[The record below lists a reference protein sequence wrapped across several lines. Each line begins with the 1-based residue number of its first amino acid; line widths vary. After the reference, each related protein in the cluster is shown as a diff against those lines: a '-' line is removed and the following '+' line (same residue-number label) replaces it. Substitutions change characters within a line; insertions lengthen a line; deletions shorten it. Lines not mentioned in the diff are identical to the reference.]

1 MTFDT
6 SHYNAPGVY
15 TQGVPGPQIGVNSTA
30 PTALA
35 LFGDTIGYRTDTQTL
50 VVPADSGGNAQPT
63 TILRQQ
69 GVNESSVVVRDLITG
84 ATYIASTDYTIQ
96 AITGPSGVTQGFDST
111 YTITRVI
118 GGNLA
123 AGTQIQASFNYTD
136 TTYFTPTSFFTF
148 NDVQNAYGAPMDS
161 NGNIISELTLGSYFA
176 FQNGAS
182 QIIACAVDPTA
193 TPPTVQNYTDA
204 LNKFQVVD
212 SIAIIVPCT
221 GNQSLFTAVKTHVDS
236 ESINSHE
243 RRAILGMDGS
253 ITSVASATR
262 ITNAQSI
269 DDTRV
274 AMVSPAT
281 VTYFNPNTN
290 ATQILGGQF
299 LACAV
304 AGINAVQQP
313 AIPLTRK
320 TITGFVNIAE
330 SEAEPQKD
338 QEAQA
343 GLMVCENTNQG
354 TMRIRHGVTTAPGTL
369 ITREW
374 TITGQSDAMVYQL
387 RAFLDG
393 DGLIGGVINALTM
406 PNILASASAA
416 LADLVQNG
424 VILGYSGLAVSQLVN
439 SPDVVEITFAWQPS
453 IPLNYILVSY
463 SIDTTTGNIS
473 LASTSNL

>member
-30 PTALA
+30 PTAIA
-35 LFGDTIGYRTDTQTL
+35 LFGDTVGYRTDTQTL
-50 VVPADSGGNAQPT
+50 TIPADSGGNPVATAP
-63 TILRQQ
+63 LRQQ

-84 ATYIASTDYTIQ
+84 STYVNSTDYTIQ

-118 GGNLA
+118 GGNLLA
-123 AGTQIQASFNYTD
+123 ATQIQVSFNYTD
-136 TTYFTPTSFFTF
+136 TTYFTPTSYYTF
-148 NDVQNAYGAPMDS
+148 NDVQNAYGAPMDA
-161 NGNIISELTLGSYFA
+161 NGNIISELTLGAYFA
-176 FQNGAS
+176 FTNGAS
-182 QIIACAVDPTA
+182 QIIACAVEPTA

-212 SIAIIVPCT
+212 SIAVIIPCT
-221 GNQSLFTAVKTHVDS
+221 GNQSLFGPIQIHVDS
-236 ESINSHE
+236 ESLNSHE

-253 ITSVASATR
+253 ITAVSSATR

-269 DDTRV
+269 NDTRV

-290 ATQILGGQF
+290 ATQVLGAQF

-304 AGINAVQQP
+304 AGVNAVQSP
-313 AIPLTRK
+313 ATPLTRK
-320 TITGFVNIAE
+320 TIAGFVNIAE

-354 TMRIRHGVTTAPGTL
+354 TIRVRHGVTTAPTSL
-369 ITREW
+369 VTREW
-374 TITGQSDAMVYQL
+374 TITGQSDSMVYQL
-387 RAFLDG
+387 RTFLDG

-424 VILGYSGLAVSQLVN
+424 IILGYSGLSVSQLVN
-439 SPDVVEITFAWQPS
+439 SPDVIEISFAWQPS

-473 LASTSNL
+473 LASTSNT

>member
-30 PTALA
+30 PTAIA

-50 VVPADSGGNAQPT
+50 VVPADNGGNPQPT
-63 TILRQQ
+63 AILRQQ
-69 GVNESSVVVRDLITG
+69 GINESSVVVRDLITG
-84 ATYIASTDYTIQ
+84 ATYVSSTDYTIQ

-123 AGTQIQASFNYTD
+123 AGTQIQVSFNYTD
-136 TTYFTPTSFFTF
+136 TTYFTPTSYFTF

-161 NGNIISELTLGSYFA
+161 NGNIISELTLGAYFA

-204 LNKFQVVD
+204 LNKFQVID
-212 SIAIIVPCT
+212 SIAVVVPCT
-221 GNQSLFTAVKTHVDS
+221 GNQSLFTAVQTHVDS

-253 ITSVASATR
+253 VTSVPSATR
-262 ITNAQSI
+262 ITNAQAI

-290 ATQILGGQF
+290 ATQVLGGQF

-320 TITGFVNIAE
+320 PISGFVNISE
-330 SEAEPQKD
+330 NEAEPQKD

-387 RAFLDG
+387 RSFLDG
-393 DGLIGGVINALTM
+393 DGLIGGVINSLTM

-424 VILGYSGLAVSQLVN
+424 IILGYSALGVNQLVN

-473 LASTSNL
+473 LASISNT

>member
-30 PTALA
+30 PTAIA
-35 LFGDTIGYRTDTQTL
+35 LFGDTVGYRSDTQTL
-50 VVPADSGGNAQPT
+50 VIPADQSGTAQPT
-63 TILRQQ
+63 VALRQK

-84 ATYIASTDYTIQ
+84 SAYINSTDYTIQ

-118 GGNLA
+118 GGGLA
-123 AGTQIQASFNYTD
+123 VATQIQVSFNYTD
-136 TTYFTPTSFFTF
+136 TTYFQPTSYFSF
-148 NDVQNAYGAPMDS
+148 NDVQNAYGPPMDV
-161 NGNIISELTLGSYFA
+161 NGNIISELTLGCYFA

-193 TPPTVQNYTDA
+193 NPPILADYEGA
-204 LNKFQVVD
+204 LNKFQVID
-212 SIAIIVPCT
+212 SIAVVVPCT
-221 GNQSLFTAVKTHVDS
+221 GNQSLFSAVQSHVDT

-253 ITSVASATR
+253 VTAVSSATR

-269 DDTRV
+269 NDDRV
-274 AMVSPAT
+274 AMLSPAT
-281 VTYFNPNTN
+281 VTYYNPNLNT
-290 ATQILGGQF
+290 TQVLGAQF

-304 AGINAVQQP
+304 AGVNAVNSP
-313 AIPLTRK
+313 ATPLTRK
-320 TITGFVNIAE
+320 TIAGFVNIAE
-330 SEAEPQKD
+330 SESEPQKD

-354 TMRIRHGVTTAPGTL
+354 TMRVRHGVTTEPGTL

-387 RAFLDG
+387 RSFLDG

-406 PNILASASAA
+406 PNIQASASAA
-416 LADLVQNG
+416 LANLVQNG
-424 VILGYSGLAVSQLVN
+424 VILGYKGLAVNQLIN

-473 LASTSNL
+473 LASTSNA